1 MRFLRSFCIYGL
13 SGEMVAYPGRQGKAE
28 LPDHELSARVRVLE
42 GVLYS
47 TFRKHLNRVFL

>member
-1 MRFLRSFCIYGL
+1 
-13 SGEMVAYPGRQGKAE
+13 MVAYPGRQGKAE
-28 LPDHELSARVRVLE
+28 LRDHEFSARVRELE